1 MPKRFLPFGRNN
13 DSPRWALFGVFGRR
27 LYTLSH
33 SNLSTPKENPYAEV
47 LFTMV
52 AYILDLLLWD
62 WSLPCRIY
70 LRLKCAADF
79 SVLWL
84 SFIDGILV
92 GVTTKY
98 NIHSKSFL
106 ILDQWPCNC
115 S

>member
-1 MPKRFLPFGRNN
+1 
-13 DSPRWALFGVFGRR
+13 
-27 LYTLSH
+27 
-33 SNLSTPKENPYAEV
+33 
-47 LFTMV
+47 MV